1 MTEPARM
8 VRLVGDAEYRDQ
20 AEATLN
26 TAGDASM
33 VFRARPRSIVMACP
47 DGCGETLV
55 INLDCRS
62 GKAWRFDMRGEGLT
76 LFPSVWREGG
86 CESHFIVWRGYIV
99 WCDRFQAGNREPPE
113 NPQLDSIVLSA
124 MDEVQSRTAVD
135 LAGIID
141 ELVWDVNRVA
151 NRLVRHGLARS
162 WKNNGEWV
170 FVRAACTVTD
180 QLPCIPSKLNQ

>member
-8 VRLVGDAEYRDQ
+8 VRMVGDAEYRDQ

-26 TAGDASM
+26 APGDASM

-55 INLDCRS
+55 INLDSRTD
-62 GKAWRFDMRGEGLT
+62 KAWRFDMRGEGLT

-86 CESHFIVWRGYIV
+86 CGSHFIVWRGHIL
-99 WCDRFQAGNREPPE
+99 WCDRFERGNSEPIY
-113 NPQLDSIVLSA
+113 NPGIEEAVLNA
-124 MDEVQSRTAVD
+124 MDEVQPRSAVE
-135 LAGIID
+135 LADAID

-151 NRLVRHGLARS
+151 GRLVGRGLAQSR
-162 WKNNGEWV
+162 KINGGWV
-170 FVRAACTVTD
+170 FVRAV
-180 QLPCIPSKLNQ
+180 

>member
-20 AEATLN
+20 AEATLS
-26 TAGDASM
+26 APGDASM

-55 INLDCRS
+55 INLDSRAD
-62 GKAWRFDMRGEGLT
+62 KAWRFDMREGGIT

-86 CESHFIVWRGYIV
+86 CESHFIVWRGHIL
-99 WCDRFQAGNREPPE
+99 WCDRFEEGNREPTYDPE
-113 NPQLDSIVLSA
+113 IEVAVLSA
-124 MDEVQSRTAVD
+124 MDEVQPRNAVE
-135 LAGIID
+135 LADAID

-151 NRLVRHGLARS
+151 NRLVGRGLARS
-162 WKNNGEWV
+162 WKINGGWV
-170 FVRAACTVTD
+170 FVRG
-180 QLPCIPSKLNQ
+180 K

>member
-20 AEATLN
+20 AEATLS

-55 INLDCRS
+55 INLDTRAD
-62 GKAWRFDMRGEGLT
+62 KAWRFDMRGEGLT

-86 CESHFIVWRGYIV
+86 CKSHFIVWRGHIL
-99 WCDRFQAGNREPPE
+99 WCDRFEAGNREPLYNPE
-113 NPQLDSIVLSA
+113 IEATVLSV
-124 MDEVQSRTAVD
+124 MDEVQPRNAVE
-135 LAGIID
+135 LADAID
-141 ELVWDVNRVA
+141 ELIWDVSRVA
-151 NRLVRHGLARS
+151 NRLVGHGLARS
-162 WKNNGEWV
+162 WKINGGWV
-170 FVRAACTVTD
+170 FVRVA
-180 QLPCIPSKLNQ
+180 